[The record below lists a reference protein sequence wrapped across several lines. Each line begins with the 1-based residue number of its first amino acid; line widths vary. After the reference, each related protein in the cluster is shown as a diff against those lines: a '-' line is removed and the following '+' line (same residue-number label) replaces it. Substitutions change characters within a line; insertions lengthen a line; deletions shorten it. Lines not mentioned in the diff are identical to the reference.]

1 MSKVITSAKGTS
13 KLGKILN
20 KLGFKLEGSEGVV
33 FVADTITIW
42 RDSKKDRNLIVQHFI
57 NAEPNIYIDL
67 AHNSETYTDVYE
79 ATDSIASHGLKFEN
93 SKKVFR

>member
-1 MSKVITSAKGTS
+1 MSKIIASAKGTS

-42 RDSKKDRNLIVQHFI
+42 RDSKKDRTLIVQHFI
-57 NAEPNIYIDL
+57 NAEPNIFISISD
-67 AHNSETYTDVYE
+67 NSLMYDDVYKS
-79 ATDSIASHGLKFEN
+79 TSKFASHGLRFEN
-93 SKKVFR
+93 GKQL